1 MVFASLLHSAFIGY
15 LLKRANILGRAKC
28 INNHVPSSNGNA
40 ESGNVT
46 AVDSPS
52 FVMNLQHDD
61 KPPLM
66 KSVTRCEIVSRIIF
80 PVIFTAFNLLYW
92 IYYLNAYDGVSEDSQ
107 WITTVLSEN
116 KTVDIR
122 TLY

>member
-15 LLKRANILGRAKC
+15 LLKRASILERAKC
-28 INNHVPSSNGNA
+28 INNPVLSSNGYA

-52 FVMNLQHDD
+52 FLMNGQHDD

-66 KSVTRCEIVSRIIF
+66 KSVTRCDIASRIIF

-92 IYYLNAYDGVSEDSQ
+92 IYYLNAYDEVSGDSD
-107 WITTVLSEN
+107 WITNVLTEN

-122 TLY
+122 TLH